1 VIVRKKEQVRECKG
15 KVKNSR
21 DPRIEVAISEGQQPG
36 TSAGRIAVLWRGKEG
51 MGEGCGI

>member
-36 TSAGRIAVLWRGKEG
+36 TSAGRIAMLWRGKEG